1 MGSEPTTFQLVVQ
14 YRNQMHHQEPLV
26 IRWCLVK
33 YLVTIYKVVPVSTK
47 KSYGGVKV

>member
-14 YRNQMHHQEPLV
+14 YRKQMRHQVLLV

-33 YLVTIYKVVPVSTK
+33 HLVTIYKVKLSL
-47 KSYGGVKV
+47 